1 MHDMFFAFT
10 ETFTLPDST
19 ERDTLTC
26 IGSIRFLNIQITIH
40 KMKYII
46 GLLYVLTVTL
56 SCAAGGPGGSA
67 LEKKE
72 YQLGVCDW
80 SIGKTQT
87 PEAFDFAKKL
97 GFDGVQVSFNGGDFD
112 LRDKKVRAQFRAK
125 VKETG
130 VGIASLSMG
139 CLNGVAYSSDPDA
152 EKWVSEALDVM
163 VLMEDEAE
171 LLDDQQLANKVRP
184 KIVLLAFFGKGDI
197 KNKPELTA
205 EVISRL
211 KKIAPKA
218 EKHGLTLGLETWL
231 SADDLLKIL
240 KAVDSPAVK
249 VYYDVANAHK
259 MGYNIYEEIKQLG
272 TKSICQIHFK
282 ENGVVLGKGEIDFPR
297 LKKLVDSIGYHGWI
311 VAESATDKNLRI
323 EKSYQH
329 NQKFL
334 RDLLDGK
341 PSAE

>member
-1 MHDMFFAFT
+1 MKTSRNAWHVFL
-10 ETFTLPDST
+10 TFTLPDSI
-19 ERDTLTC
+19 ERGILTSV
-26 IGSIRFLNIQITIH
+26 GSTRFHNFRISIH
-40 KMKYII
+40 MKYII
-46 GLLYVLTVTL
+46 GLLHALTVGL
-56 SCAAGGPGGSA
+56 SCAAGGLA
-67 LEKKE
+67 LDKKE
-72 YQLGVCDW
+72 CQLGVCDW

-97 GFDGVQVSFNGGDFD
+97 GFDGVQVSFDGGNFD
-112 LRDKKVRAQFRAK
+112 LRDKKVRDQFRAK

-130 VGIASLSMG
+130 VGMASLAMG
-139 CLNGVAYSSDPDA
+139 CLNGVPYSSDPDA
-152 EKWVSEALDVM
+152 EKWVSEVLDVM
-163 VLMEDEAE
+163 ILMEKEAKLIE
-171 LLDDQQLANKVRP
+171 DKQLADQVRP

-205 EVISRL
+205 EVIRRL
-211 KKIAPKA
+211 KKVAPKA

-231 SADDLLKIL
+231 SADELLKIL
-240 KAVDSPAVK
+240 QAVDSPAVK

-272 TKSICQIHFK
+272 PNHICQIHFK

-297 LKKLVDSIGYHGWI
+297 LKKLVDSIGYQGWI
-311 VAESATDKNLRI
+311 VAEKATDKNLGI

-329 NQKFL
+329 NQQFL
-334 RDLLDGK
+334 RDLFDGK

>member
-1 MHDMFFAFT
+1 
-10 ETFTLPDST
+10 
-19 ERDTLTC
+19 
-26 IGSIRFLNIQITIH
+26 
-40 KMKYII
+40 MKYLISI
-46 GLLYVLTVTL
+46 FCALTVTL
-56 SCAAGGPGGSA
+56 SIALAGPA
-67 LEKKE
+67 VDQQEQ
-72 YQLGVCDW
+72 QLGVCDW

-112 LRDKKVRAQFRAK
+112 LRDKKVREQFRAK

-130 VGIASLSMG
+130 VAMTSLAMG
-139 CLNGVAYSSDPDA
+139 CLNGVPYSSDPNA
-152 EKWVSEALDVM
+152 EKWVSEVLDVM
-163 VLMEDEAE
+163 VLMEKEAQ

-197 KNKPELTA
+197 KNKPELTN
-205 EVISRL
+205 EVIRRL
-211 KKIAPKA
+211 KKVAPKA

-231 SADDLLKIL
+231 SADDLLNIL

-259 MGYNIYEEIKQLG
+259 MGYDIYEEIKQLG
-272 TKSICQIHFK
+272 TKHICQIHFK

-297 LKKLVDSIGYHGWI
+297 LKKLVGAINYHGWI
-311 VAESATDKNLRI
+311 VAEKAINKELGI
-323 EKSYQH
+323 EKSYQQ
-329 NQKFL
+329 NQRFL
-334 RDLLDGK
+334 RDLFAGS

>member
-1 MHDMFFAFT
+1 MNNGERFA
-10 ETFTLPDST
+10 
-19 ERDTLTC
+19 
-26 IGSIRFLNIQITIH
+26 N
-40 KMKYII
+40 
-46 GLLYVLTVTL
+46 
-56 SCAAGGPGGSA
+56 
-67 LEKKE
+67 
-72 YQLGVCDW
+72 
-80 SIGKTQT
+80 
-87 PEAFDFAKKL
+87 
-97 GFDGVQVSFNGGDFD
+97 N
-112 LRDKKVRAQFRAK
+112 
-125 VKETG
+125 
-130 VGIASLSMG
+130 
-139 CLNGVAYSSDPDA
+139 NPDA

-205 EVISRL
+205 EVIRRL
-211 KKIAPKA
+211 KKVAPKA

-231 SADDLLKIL
+231 SADELLKIL

-311 VAESATDKNLRI
+311 VAESATDKKLGN

-329 NQKFL
+329 NQRFL
-334 RDLLDGK
+334 LDLFDGK